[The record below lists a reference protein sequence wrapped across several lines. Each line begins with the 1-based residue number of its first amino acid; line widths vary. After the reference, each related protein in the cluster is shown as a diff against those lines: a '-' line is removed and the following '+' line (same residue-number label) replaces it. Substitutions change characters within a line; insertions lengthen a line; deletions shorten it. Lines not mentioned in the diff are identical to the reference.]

1 MILGLRRDEI
11 RVFLVAEDVVDE
23 RRIDER
29 EREREL
35 RRSLEGEE
43 KKGDFEVTSHG
54 FWLMVF
60 GLEAKLFQGGG
71 KRGERGNWIFGNKE
85 RECAYWV

>member
-1 MILGLRRDEI
+1 MKLGFFWLQKMWWMKGEST
-11 RVFLVAEDVVDE
+11 
-23 RRIDER
+23 R